1 MATVLYA
8 RVSTAEQTLEHQIAQ
23 ARVAGFDIADDDVIA
38 DHGVSGVSTSLR
50 DRPNG
55 RRLFDRL
62 RKGDVLV
69 VRWIDRLGR
78 NYEDV
83 TAVVREFLKRGVTVR
98 TLING
103 MVFDGSPADPMA
115 KAVRDALIG
124 FMAAMGEAQ
133 AEATK
138 VAQAAGIAHAKA
150 MKEKAYLGR
159 KPSFTRTQL
168 TTVRDMLGTGAG
180 ISEVAKVSGLSR
192 QTVYRIKDDMAGAE
206 AALATWGG

>member
-23 ARVAGFDIADDDVIA
+23 ARAAGFDIADDDVIA

-83 TAVVREFLKRGVTVR
+83 TTVIREFLKRGVTVR

-150 MKEKAYLGR
+150 TKDKAYLGR

-168 TTVRDMLGTGAG
+168 VTVRDMLGTGAG
-180 ISEVAKVSGLSR
+180 ISEVAKSSGLSR
-192 QTVYRIKDDMAGAE
+192 QTVYRIKNDMAGAE